1 MKGVIFDMDGTMFDS
16 EKIWRDMWQ
25 HLPEEYGLE
34 QDPTLG
40 PDVCGTTGIEMR
52 SIIKRHFP
60 DLDEYELTMRG
71 RKRYHDRITKAQPEE
86 KPGLHELISHL
97 KNLGYHLAI
106 ASGSDQDVIRLNLK
120 RANLSS
126 FFEATISGNDV
137 VHGKPAPDI
146 FLESAR
152 QIGCNPEECYVI
164 EDGENGIRAAF
175 AAGCTPIMVPDT
187 TPPTEEMRKMCSGI
201 YETLFDIIPVIHE

>member
-1 MKGVIFDMDGTMFDS
+1 MKAVIFDMDGTMFDS

-52 SIIKRHFP
+52 AQVKKHFP
-60 DLDEYELTMRG
+60 HLDAYEFTQRG
-71 RKRYHDRITKAQPEE
+71 RMRYHDRITKAQPEE

-97 KNLGYHLAI
+97 KALGYRLAI
-106 ASGSDQDVIRLNLK
+106 ASGSDIDVIHLNLK

-126 FFEATISGNDV
+126 FFDVALSGNDV

-146 FLESAR
+146 FLEAAR
-152 QIGCNPEECYVI
+152 RMDCDPKECYVI
-164 EDGENGIRAAF
+164 EDGDNGIRAAY

-187 TPPTEEMRKMCSGI
+187 TPPTEEIRQMCSGI
-201 YETLFDIIPVIHE
+201 YETLLDIIPVIAE